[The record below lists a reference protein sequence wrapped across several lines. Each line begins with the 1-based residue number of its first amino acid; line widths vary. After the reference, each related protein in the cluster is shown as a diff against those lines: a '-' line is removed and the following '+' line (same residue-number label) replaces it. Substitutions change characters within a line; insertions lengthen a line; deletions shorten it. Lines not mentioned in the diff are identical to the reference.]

1 MKKSGLSYPAAKKL
15 PNKVRLLWEK
25 SLPLTGFNMDS
36 GSKDSSTVL
45 LHPASTSVPD
55 AGEKQIFVWG
65 WITQLD
71 LRTGSNHTSQH
82 VAETIAKILH
92 FRLSCPPWD
101 DCWKG
106 HLGHTT
112 EKPLIVKEDEPVSDA
127 HWDHNPTQFGLC
139 HYQ

>member
-1 MKKSGLSYPAAKKL
+1 MTENDKPAKERRGMFCQSKKIEDRNKFTTGLKSGL
-15 PNKVRLLWEK
+15 
-25 SLPLTGFNMDS
+25 G
-36 GSKDSSTVL
+36 
-45 LHPASTSVPD
+45 
-55 AGEKQIFVWG
+55 
-65 WITQLD
+65 TQLD

-139 HYQ
+139 HYQGRGFLQKFYSRLEIPEHFP